1 MTDRKKK
8 SDTLDIR
15 LPHEQKQAFMSAV
28 SSNQETASE
37 AIRRFIEDYVSK
49 AEATEHPNPVQELT
63 MTLNRHRFKTLG
75 TAAAAACGISIMA
88 MMPTAAASPFERLD
102 KNKDGMLTEGEIIE
116 GYDADIIAKLDTD
129 GSGGISPEE
138 LEAAGNKIVIRSSDE
153 SVGENGETIKKRSIK
168 VLNFT
173 DSTVQID
180 DNVQSSVV
188 ITRTGDSELTEE
200 ELEALIGDAMTI
212 VETGEGSRLRVT
224 IDGEDINIDEAED
237 TN

>member
-28 SSNQETASE
+28 SSNKETASE

-49 AEATEHPNPVQELT
+49 AEATEHPHPVQELT

-102 KNKDGMLTEGEIIE
+102 KNKDGVLTEGEIIE
-116 GYDADIIAKLDTD
+116 GHDADIIAKLDTD
-129 GSGGISPEE
+129 GSGGVSPEE

-153 SVGENGETIKKRSIK
+153 SVGENGEKAKKKTLK
-168 VLNFT
+168 VLTFS
-173 DSTVQID
+173 DSTV
-180 DNVQSSVV
+180 
-188 ITRTGDSELTEE
+188 
-200 ELEALIGDAMTI
+200 
-212 VETGEGSRLRVT
+212 
-224 IDGEDINIDEAED
+224 
-237 TN
+237 